1 MSTAESTNPG
11 GRSAVVTG
19 ASKGIGRAIAV
30 ALAND
35 GWDVVV
41 NYATNEGA
49 AKETAD
55 AVVDAGAHAVIV
67 GGDVTDPTTSA
78 RLAAAGCELGNLEAW
93 VNNAGVSVLAPI
105 ADTSVAD
112 MERMLAVNYMGT
124 FHGVQAAARTMVA
137 QGTHG
142 RIVNVA
148 SEAAVLTF
156 RYLGAYAASK
166 FAVVGLTQAAALELG
181 PHGISVNAVGPGT
194 TETDMVM
201 AERRSEVSIT
211 GDPPDDVRA
220 SYLANIPL
228 GRFCAPEDTGSLVA
242 WLVSPAAAYVTGQ
255 IICNNGCSVLH

>member
-1 MSTAESTNPG
+1 MTS
-11 GRSAVVTG
+11 RSAVVTG
-19 ASKGIGRAIAV
+19 ASKGIGRAIAI
-30 ALAND
+30 ALAHD

-41 NYATNEGA
+41 NFSTNEGA

-55 AVVDAGAHAVIV
+55 AVTDAGAKALVV
-67 GGDVTDPTTSA
+67 GGDVTDPATSA
-78 RLAAAGCELGNLEAW
+78 RLVGAAAELGTLEAW

-105 ADTSVAD
+105 IDTSPTD

-124 FHGVQAAARTMVA
+124 FHGLQAAARTMVA
-137 QGTHG
+137 AGTHG

-156 RYLGAYAASK
+156 RYMGAYAASK
-166 FAVVGLTQAAALELG
+166 FAVVGLTQAAAIELG
-181 PHGISVNAVGPGT
+181 AHGISVNAVGPGT
-194 TETDMVM
+194 TETDMVL

-211 GDPPDDVRA
+211 GDPAEDVRA

-228 GRFCAPEDTGSLVA
+228 GRFCTPEDTAALVA

-255 IICNNGCSVLH
+255 IICNNGGSVLH

>member
-1 MSTAESTNPG
+1 VSTGTSC
-11 GRSAVVTG
+11 AVVTG

-30 ALAND
+30 ALARD
-35 GWDVVV
+35 GWNVVV
-41 NYATNEGA
+41 NYSHSEGA

-55 AVVDAGAHAVIV
+55 AVTDAGTRAVVV
-67 GGDVTDPTTSA
+67 GGDVTDASTSA
-78 RLAAAGCELGNLEAW
+78 RLAGAAADLGGLGAW
-93 VNNAGVSVLAPI
+93 VNNAGISVLAPI
-105 ADTSVAD
+105 VETSVAD

-124 FHGVQAAARTMVA
+124 YHGVQAAARTMIA
-137 QGTHG
+137 NGTPG

-148 SEAAVLTF
+148 SEAAVQTF

-181 PHGISVNAVGPGT
+181 QYGISVNAVGPGT

-211 GDPPDDVRA
+211 GDSPDDVRA

-228 GRFCAPEDTGSLVA
+228 GRFCTPDDTGALVA

-255 IICNNGCSVLH
+255 IICNNGGSVLH

>member
-1 MSTAESTNPG
+1 MTT
-11 GRSAVVTG
+11 RSAVVTG
-19 ASKGIGRAIAV
+19 ASKGIGRAIAI
-30 ALAND
+30 ALAHD

-41 NYATNEGA
+41 NFSTNEGA

-55 AVVDAGAHAVIV
+55 AVTDAGANALVV
-67 GGDVTDPTTSA
+67 GGDVTDPATSA
-78 RLAAAGCELGNLEAW
+78 LLVGAAAELGTLEAW

-105 ADTSVAD
+105 IDTSPTD

-124 FHGVQAAARTMVA
+124 FHGLQAAARTMVA
-137 QGTHG
+137 AGTHG

-156 RYLGAYAASK
+156 RYMGAYAASK
-166 FAVVGLTQAAALELG
+166 FAVVGLTQAAAIELG

-194 TETDMVM
+194 TETDMVL

-211 GDPPDDVRA
+211 GDPAEDVRA

-228 GRFCAPEDTGSLVA
+228 GRFCTPEDTAALVA

-255 IICNNGCSVLH
+255 IICNNGGSVLH